1 MVITHLLT
9 GMILQAPTQ
18 LEKKY
23 VLDLYTPQPNGKQ
36 PIFIYIYHLY
46 VGYNPYT
53 KHLLISHLLTGMIL
67 QVYLINSKY
76 IGVLIHLLTF
86 YQFYQGIVG
95 CTPTNVPLWEIPI

>member
-36 PIFIYIYHLY
+36 PIFIYIPFIRRL
-46 VGYNPYT
+46 
-53 KHLLISHLLTGMIL
+53 
-67 QVYLINSKY
+67 
-76 IGVLIHLLTF
+76 
-86 YQFYQGIVG
+86 
-95 CTPTNVPLWEIPI
+95 